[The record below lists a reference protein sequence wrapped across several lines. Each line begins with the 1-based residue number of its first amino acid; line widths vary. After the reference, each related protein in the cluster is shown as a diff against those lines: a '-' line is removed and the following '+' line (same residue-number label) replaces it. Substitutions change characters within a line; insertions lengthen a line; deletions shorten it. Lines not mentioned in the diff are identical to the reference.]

1 MPTQKCHDRGWALLS
16 VGAALI
22 VLVYITTWGSS
33 LIQDWN
39 ARQNWLRSATQAS
52 RFTQAVKS
60 YTGRYYDTLLSTAP
74 VTVTP
79 SMLKNTGFLEQ
90 GFNENNDYGQQYLA
104 NVVRNPSQNNQLQ
117 ALVYT
122 QNGSPFPFMAM
133 DQIAVSINSGMGGY
147 INTAGTVTGARGG
160 WSAPLQ
166 TFNANTTPGHIA
178 ALLTTDDLGASR
190 AESDRLYRFA
200 VNGKPDLNTMH
211 TSIDMG
217 GNDLNNTGNVNAT
230 NGNFSSNVTA
240 NGTVT
245 GQDVNARGNMSAGS
259 NITANGDIRSNSGWL
274 ITRDGKG
281 WLDEAHGGGFYMSDN
296 DWVRAVND
304 KSIYTGGQLQGGTVR
319 SNGRLSTGDVLQL
332 DGVNS
337 PGAGCGPNGLVSR
350 DWSGGIL
357 SCKDG
362 KWVGMKSTGQYADL
376 GYITGQYNGYNG
388 QPYTITVYATGG
400 SPTVHREVGD
410 GGDCTNTYD
419 LTGYSGGKYVAQA
432 HDNNPGWAKMGF
444 ISFEVPANTSFSIV
458 SNPLPEYGCSPG
470 AFSGFIYQ

>member
-39 ARQNWLRSATQAS
+39 ARQNWLRSATQVS

-122 QNGSPFPFMAM
+122 QNGNPLPFMAM

-217 GNDLNNTGNVNAT
+217 GNDLNNTGNVNAA

-281 WLDEAHGGGFYMSDN
+281 WLDESHGGGFYMSDN
-296 DWVRAVND
+296 DWVRAVNN
-304 KSIYTGGQLQGGTVR
+304 KNIYTGGQIRGNYLSSEANINVGG
-319 SNGRLSTGDVLQL
+319 QL
-332 DGVNS
+332 ELNQVNS
-337 PGAGCGPNGLVSR
+337 PGAWCPRNGNVSR
-350 DWSGGIL
+350 DWSGAPL
-357 SCKDG
+357 SCQNNV
-362 KWVGMKSTGQYADL
+362 WVGVKSNGQYADL

-400 SPTVHREVGD
+400 ASTVHRQIGD
-410 GGDCTNTYD
+410 GDCSNTYD
-419 LTGYSGGKYVAQA
+419 LVGYAGGKFVAQA
-432 HDNNPGWAKMGF
+432 HDNNTGWAKAGF
-444 ISFEVPANTSFSIV
+444 INFQVPANTSYSIV
-458 SNPLPEYGCSPG
+458 SSPLPEYGCSPG
-470 AFSGFIYQ
+470 AFNGFIYQ

>member
-1 MPTQKCHDRGWALLS
+1 MPTQKYPDRGWALLS
-16 VGAALI
+16 TGAALI
-22 VLVYITTWGSS
+22 VLVFISVWGSS

-74 VTVTP
+74 VSVTP
-79 SMLKNTGFLEQ
+79 AMLKNTGFLEP
-90 GFNENNDYGQQYLA
+90 GFTETNDYGQQYLA
-104 NVVRNPSQNNQLQ
+104 SVVRNASQNNQLQ
-117 ALVYT
+117 ALIYT
-122 QNGSPFPFMAM
+122 QNGSPLPFMAM

-147 INTAGTVTGARGG
+147 ISTSGTVTGARGG

-166 TFNANTTPGHIA
+166 TFNVSTTPGHIA

-217 GNDLNNTGNVNAT
+217 GNDLNNTGNVNAA

-281 WLDEAHGGGFYMSDN
+281 WLDESHGGGFYMSDN
-296 DWVRAVND
+296 DWVRAVNN
-304 KSIYTGGQLQGGTVR
+304 KNIYTGGQIRGNYLSSEANINVGG
-319 SNGRLSTGDVLQL
+319 QL
-332 DGVNS
+332 ELNQVNS
-337 PGAGCGPNGLVSR
+337 PGAWCPRNGNVSR
-350 DWSGGIL
+350 DWSGAPL
-357 SCKDG
+357 SCQNNV
-362 KWVGMKSTGQYADL
+362 WVGVKSNGQYADL

-400 SPTVHREVGD
+400 ASTVHRQIGD
-410 GGDCTNTYD
+410 GDCSNTYD
-419 LTGYSGGKYVAQA
+419 LVGYAGGKFVAQA
-432 HDNNPGWAKMGF
+432 HDNNTGWAKAGF
-444 ISFEVPANTSFSIV
+444 ISFQVPANTSYSIV
-458 SNPLPEYGCSPG
+458 SSPLPEYGCSPG
-470 AFSGFIYQ
+470 AFNGFIYQ

>member
-16 VGAALI
+16 MGAALI

-122 QNGSPFPFMAM
+122 QNGSPLPFMAM

-160 WSAPLQ
+160 WSASLQ

-217 GNDLNNTGNVNAT
+217 GNDLNNTGNVNAA

-281 WLDEAHGGGFYMSDN
+281 WLDESHGGGFYMSDN
-296 DWVRAVND
+296 DWVRAVNN
-304 KSIYTGGQLQGGTVR
+304 KNIYTGGQIRGNYLSSEANINVGG
-319 SNGRLSTGDVLQL
+319 QL
-332 DGVNS
+332 ELNQVNS
-337 PGAGCGPNGLVSR
+337 PGAWCPRSGNVSR
-350 DWSGGIL
+350 DWSGAPL
-357 SCKDG
+357 SCQNNV
-362 KWVGMKSTGQYADL
+362 WVGVKSNGQYADL

-400 SPTVHREVGD
+400 ASTVHRQIGD
-410 GGDCTNTYD
+410 GDCSNTYD
-419 LTGYSGGKYVAQA
+419 LVGYAGGKFVAQA
-432 HDNNPGWAKMGF
+432 HDNNTGWAKAGF
-444 ISFEVPANTSFSIV
+444 ISFQVPANTSYSIV
-458 SNPLPEYGCSPG
+458 SSPLPEYGCSPG
-470 AFSGFIYQ
+470 AFNGFIYQ

>member
-122 QNGSPFPFMAM
+122 QNGNPLPFMAM

-217 GNDLNNTGNVNAT
+217 GNDLNNTGNVNAA

-281 WLDEAHGGGFYMSDN
+281 WLDESHGGGFYMSDN
-296 DWVRAVND
+296 DWVRAVNN
-304 KSIYTGGQLQGGTVR
+304 KNIYTGGQIRGNYLSSEANINVGG
-319 SNGRLSTGDVLQL
+319 QL
-332 DGVNS
+332 ELNQVNS
-337 PGAGCGPNGLVSR
+337 PGAWCPRNGNVSR
-350 DWSGGIL
+350 DWSGAPL
-357 SCKDG
+357 SCQNNV
-362 KWVGMKSTGQYADL
+362 WVGVKSNGQYADL

-432 HDNNPGWAKMGF
+432 HDNNPGWAKAGF
-444 ISFEVPANTSFSIV
+444 ISFQVPANTSYSIV
-458 SNPLPEYGCSPG
+458 SSPLPEYGCSPG
-470 AFSGFIYQ
+470 AFNGFIYQ

>member
-122 QNGSPFPFMAM
+122 QNGNPLPFMAM

-217 GNDLNNTGNVNAT
+217 GNDLNNTGNVNAA

-281 WLDEAHGGGFYMSDN
+281 WLDESHGGGFYMSDN
-296 DWVRAVND
+296 DWVRAVNN
-304 KSIYTGGQLQGGTVR
+304 KNIYTGGQIRGNYLSSEANINVGG
-319 SNGRLSTGDVLQL
+319 QL
-332 DGVNS
+332 ELNQVNS
-337 PGAGCGPNGLVSR
+337 PGAWCPRNGNVSR
-350 DWSGGIL
+350 DWSGAPL
-357 SCKDG
+357 SCQNNV
-362 KWVGMKSTGQYADL
+362 WVGVKSNGQYADL

-400 SPTVHREVGD
+400 ASTVHRQIGD
-410 GGDCTNTYD
+410 GDCSNTYD
-419 LTGYSGGKYVAQA
+419 LVGYAGGKFVAQA
-432 HDNNPGWAKMGF
+432 HDNNTGWAKAGF
-444 ISFEVPANTSFSIV
+444 ISFQVPANTSYSIV
-458 SNPLPEYGCSPG
+458 SSPLPEYGCSPG
-470 AFSGFIYQ
+470 AFNGFIYQ

>member
-16 VGAALI
+16 TGAALI

-39 ARQNWLRSATQAS
+39 ARQNWLRNATQAS

-122 QNGSPFPFMAM
+122 QNGSPLPFMAM

-160 WSAPLQ
+160 WSASLQ

-217 GNDLNNTGNVNAT
+217 GNDLNNTGNVNAA

-281 WLDEAHGGGFYMSDN
+281 WLDESHGGGFYMSDN
-296 DWVRAVND
+296 DWVRAVNN
-304 KSIYTGGQLQGGTVR
+304 KNIYTGGQIRGNYLSSEANINVGG
-319 SNGRLSTGDVLQL
+319 QL
-332 DGVNS
+332 ELNQVNS
-337 PGAGCGPNGLVSR
+337 PGAWCPRNGNVSR
-350 DWSGGIL
+350 DWSGAPL
-357 SCKDG
+357 SCQNNV
-362 KWVGMKSTGQYADL
+362 WVGVKSNGQYADL

-400 SPTVHREVGD
+400 ASTVHRQIGD
-410 GGDCTNTYD
+410 GDCSNTYD
-419 LTGYSGGKYVAQA
+419 LVGYAGGKFVAQA
-432 HDNNPGWAKMGF
+432 HDNNTGWAKAGF
-444 ISFEVPANTSFSIV
+444 ISFQVPANTSYSIV
-458 SNPLPEYGCSPG
+458 SSPLPEYGCSPG
-470 AFSGFIYQ
+470 AFNGFIYQ

>member
-1 MPTQKCHDRGWALLS
+1 MPTQKCPDRGWALLS
-16 VGAALI
+16 TGAALL
-22 VLVYITTWGSS
+22 VLVFISVWGSS

-60 YTGRYYDTLLSTAP
+60 YTGRYYDTLLSTTP
-74 VTVTP
+74 ITVTP
-79 SMLKNTGFLEQ
+79 SMLKNTGFLEP
-90 GFNENNDYGQQYLA
+90 GFTETNDYGQQYLA
-104 NVVRNPSQNNQLQ
+104 SVVRNASQNNQLQ

-122 QNGSPFPFMAM
+122 QNGSPLPFMAM

-217 GNDLNNTGNVNAT
+217 GNDLNNTGNVNAA

-245 GQDVNARGNMSAGS
+245 GQDVNARGNMNAGNAVSANGTVTGQDVNARGNMSAGN

-296 DWVRAVND
+296 DWVRSVND

-332 DGVNS
+332 DGVS
-337 PGAGCGPNGLVSR
+337 GAGAGCGPNGLVSR
-350 DWSGGIL
+350 DWSGNVL
-357 SCKDG
+357 SCVNG
-362 KWVGMKSTGQYADL
+362 VWKSPSVTDINTTY
-376 GYITGQYNGYNG
+376 
-388 QPYTITVYATGG
+388 
-400 SPTVHREVGD
+400 GD
-410 GGDCTNTYD
+410 QKCSNQQGASIAYCPQSYR
-419 LTGYSGGKYVAQA
+419 LISGGFQMTQWSNNDGRNAPDSSYPDAGINAWVVTPPGQFGGCLIAVAMC
-432 HDNNPGWAKMGF
+432 GR
-444 ISFEVPANTSFSIV
+444 
-458 SNPLPEYGCSPG
+458 
-470 AFSGFIYQ
+470 

>member
-1 MPTQKCHDRGWALLS
+1 MPTQKCHDRGWAILS
-16 VGAALI
+16 MGAALI

-79 SMLKNTGFLEQ
+79 AMLKNTGFLEP
-90 GFNENNDYGQQYLA
+90 GFTENNDYGQQYLA
-104 NVVRNPSQNNQLQ
+104 TVVRNPSQNNQLQ

-122 QNGSPFPFMAM
+122 QNGNPLPFMAM

-217 GNDLNNTGNVNAT
+217 GNDLNNTGNVNAA

-245 GQDVNARGNMSAGS
+245 GQDVNARDNMSAGS
-259 NITANGDIRSNSGWL
+259 NITANGDIRSNNGWL

-281 WLDEAHGGGFYMSDN
+281 WLDESHGGGFYMSDN
-296 DWVRAVND
+296 DWVRAVNN
-304 KSIYTGGQLQGGTVR
+304 KNIYTGGQIRGNYLSSEANINVGG
-319 SNGRLSTGDVLQL
+319 QL
-332 DGVNS
+332 ELNQVNS
-337 PGAGCGPNGLVSR
+337 PGAWCPRNGNVSR
-350 DWSGGIL
+350 DWNGAII
-357 SCKDG
+357 SCQNNV
-362 KWVGMKSTGQYADL
+362 WVGAKSSGQYGDL

-400 SPTVHREVGD
+400 ASTVHRQIGD
-410 GGDCTNTYD
+410 GDCSNTYD
-419 LTGYSGGKYVAQA
+419 LVGYAGGKFVAQA
-432 HDNNPGWAKMGF
+432 HDNNTGWAKAGF
-444 ISFEVPANTSFSIV
+444 ISFQVPANTSYSIV

-470 AFSGFIYQ
+470 AFNGFIYQ

>member
-1 MPTQKCHDRGWALLS
+1 MPTLKSPDRGWALLS
-16 VGAALI
+16 MGAALI

-90 GFNENNDYGQQYLA
+90 GFTETNDYGQQYLA
-104 NVVRNPSQNNQLQ
+104 TVVRNPSQNNQLQ

-122 QNGSPFPFMAM
+122 QNGNPLPFMAM

-217 GNDLNNTGNVNAT
+217 GNDLNNTGNVNAA

-245 GQDVNARGNMSAGS
+245 GQDVNARGNMNAGNAVSANGTVTGQDVNARGNMSAGN

-304 KSIYTGGQLQGGTVR
+304 KNIYTGGQLQGGTVR

-332 DGVNS
+332 DAVHGEGEGCSPNGFITRDGAGNPLSCINGVLKGPGKLKDFQVVNGPDACGKYSFSRAYCPSGKTLLSGGYVLSRWGGDGWNS
-337 PGAGCGPNGLVSR
+337 PDAN
-350 DWSGGIL
+350 
-357 SCKDG
+357 
-362 KWVGMKSTGQYADL
+362 
-376 GYITGQYNGYNG
+376 
-388 QPYTITVYATGG
+388 QPT
-400 SPTVHREVGD
+400 GD
-410 GGDCTNTYD
+410 GGWQIFTGGGVAGGSCIQAVAWCATN
-419 LTGYSGGKYVAQA
+419 
-432 HDNNPGWAKMGF
+432 
-444 ISFEVPANTSFSIV
+444 
-458 SNPLPEYGCSPG
+458 
-470 AFSGFIYQ
+470 

>member
-1 MPTQKCHDRGWALLS
+1 MPTQKYPDRGWALLS
-16 VGAALI
+16 TGAALI
-22 VLVYITTWGSS
+22 VLVFISVWGSS

-79 SMLKNTGFLEQ
+79 AMLKNTGFLEP
-90 GFNENNDYGQQYLA
+90 GFTEINDYGQQYLA
-104 NVVRNPSQNNQLQ
+104 SVVRNASQNNQLQ

-122 QNGSPFPFMAM
+122 QNGSPLPFMAM

-166 TFNANTTPGHIA
+166 TFNASTTPGHIA

-217 GNDLNNTGNVNAT
+217 GNDLNNTGNVNAA

-245 GQDVNARGNMSAGS
+245 GQDVNARGNMNAGNAVSANGTVTGQDV
-259 NITANGDIRSNSGWL
+259 NARGNMFAGNGITANSDIRSNGGWL

-296 DWVRAVND
+296 DWVRAVNN
-304 KSIYTGGQLQGGTVR
+304 KNIYTGGQIRGGYLSSEGNVNAGGQLELNQVNQAGAWCPT
-319 SNGRLSTGDVLQL
+319 NG
-332 DGVNS
+332 NI
-337 PGAGCGPNGLVSR
+337 SR
-350 DWSGGIL
+350 DGSGATLSCVNNVWTSGGSL
-357 SCKDG
+357 QQRDCFQ
-362 KWVGMKSTGQYADL
+362 TG
-376 GYITGQYNGYNG
+376 NW
-388 QPYTITVYATGG
+388 GG
-400 SPTVHREVGD
+400 RDFSEHR
-410 GGDCTNTYD
+410 CP
-419 LTGYSGGKYVAQA
+419 TGYYAAGLAFAGHNGNESSYVITCC
-432 HDNNPGWAKMGF
+432 H
-444 ISFEVPANTSFSIV
+444 
-458 SNPLPEYGCSPG
+458 
-470 AFSGFIYQ
+470 